1 MFKRACLYVTRK
13 KGKSLIMLFILFAIA
28 TAVLSIISVKKA
40 ALITKEEIKKEVN
53 SSFSI
58 VGMAWGTEYTNGTNS
73 LINEIQKLEGVS
85 KINRSSNSG
94 GELVG
99 LKSIES
105 ESKVTREED
114 KKFGEAVSIQG
125 SDYSELD
132 KKFTSGSFK
141 LVEGRHLTE
150 GDRNKVLIHKE
161 LADLNNLK
169 IGDKVSIK
177 AAPINYYRL
186 NDHGKMNLEIIGIYN
201 SEDSSKS
208 MSKVYMPQNTI
219 IVDNKSVVEFD
230 GYTEKNYV
238 YLSTD
243 VYVNDPEK
251 LDSIMKKVQKLPGIG
266 ELHRISTNDE
276 LFTSLVRSAEN
287 LNSII
292 NTVLIGIIVVGIIL
306 LSLILTF
313 WIRGR
318 IKETGI
324 LLSIGISKKKIIF
337 QYVME
342 LLIIA
347 MIGFGL
353 SYFSGKAIAQ
363 NVGDKLVT
371 QASEQS
377 IKDFNKV
384 GGAQIGPDADAQLM
398 TKTIDSLDVSVT
410 FNEMIY
416 VFLIGA
422 TIIVVSVIVASVP
435 IINLKPK
442 DILSKMS

>member
-13 KGKSLIMLFILFAIA
+13 KSKSLIMLFILFAIA

-58 VGMAWGTEYTNGTNS
+58 VGLAWGTEYTNGTMG
-73 LINEIQKLEGVS
+73 LINEIKKLDGIS
-85 KINRSSNSG
+85 KINRTSTSG

-99 LKSIES
+99 HKGIES
-105 ESKVTREED
+105 ESKTMREDDER
-114 KKFGEAVSIQG
+114 FGEYVALQG
-125 SDYSELD
+125 SDYSDLD

-161 LADLNNLK
+161 LAELNNLK
-169 IGDKVSIK
+169 IGDEVSIK

-186 NDHGKMNLEIIGIYN
+186 KDDGKMNLEIIGIYD
-201 SEDSSKS
+201 SEDNSKS
-208 MSKVYMPQNTI
+208 ISKTYMPQNTMI
-219 IVDNKSVVEFD
+219 TDNQSIMEFD
-230 GYTEKNYV
+230 GFTEKNIV
-238 YLSTD
+238 YANTD
-243 VYVNDPEK
+243 FYVNDPENLK
-251 LDSIMKKVQKLPGIG
+251 SIMKKVEKFPGIG
-266 ELHRISTNDE
+266 ELHRVSTNDE
-276 LFTSLVRSAEN
+276 LFTSLVKSTEN

-292 NTVLIGIIVVGIIL
+292 NTVLIGIVVVGIIL

-324 LLSIGISKKKIIF
+324 LLSLGISKNKIIS
-337 QYVME
+337 QYIIE

-347 MIGFGL
+347 MLGFGL

-377 IKDFNKV
+377 IKEFNKV
-384 GGAQIGPDADAQLM
+384 GGSMVAPDADAQLM

-422 TIIVVSVIVASVP
+422 TIIVVSVIVSSIP

>member
-105 ESKVTREED
+105 ESKVTGEED

-169 IGDKVSIK
+169 IGDKISLK
-177 AAPINYYRL
+177 TSQYNNYNL
-186 NDHGKMNLEIIGIYN
+186 KEDGEINLEIIGIYN

-243 VYVNDPEK
+243 VYINDPEK
-251 LDSIMKKVQKLPGIG
+251 LDSIMKKVKKLPGIG

-398 TKTIDSLDVSVT
+398 TKTIDSLDISVT

-422 TIIVVSVIVASVP
+422 TIIVVSVIVSSIP

>member
-169 IGDKVSIK
+169 IGDKISLK
-177 AAPINYYRL
+177 TSQYNNYNL
-186 NDHGKMNLEIIGIYN
+186 KEDGEINLEIIGIYN

-243 VYVNDPEK
+243 VYINDPEK
-251 LDSIMKKVQKLPGIG
+251 LDSIMKKVKKLPGIG

-398 TKTIDSLDVSVT
+398 TKTIDSLDISVT

-422 TIIVVSVIVASVP
+422 TIIVVSVIVSSIP